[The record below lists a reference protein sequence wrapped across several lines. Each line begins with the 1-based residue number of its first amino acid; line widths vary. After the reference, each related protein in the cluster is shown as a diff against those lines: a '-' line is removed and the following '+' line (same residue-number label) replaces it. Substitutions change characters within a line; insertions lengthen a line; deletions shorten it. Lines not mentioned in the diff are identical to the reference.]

1 MKMDFLPVN
10 IRSGEQLISF
20 CESSLRFIDHSI
32 SANKRSDNLY
42 NAYNLIRINKDNT
55 LSVIYLYEMLEGQVA
70 VLSSGYLDTR
80 ASLELLDALRGS
92 ALYRKDQ
99 NSYILYPDRQ
109 LPRFAEKNTIPEKD
123 LNASVLL
130 KKLIADGDSSVVMQD
145 VRGNYH
151 FKGTFRN
158 AQMLNSALDALDKD
172 RYGKL
177 AEDERE
183 QILDLYEK
191 MFNHRAFTGRSG
203 TFFKYE
209 GLGSIY
215 WHMVSKL
222 LLATAEI
229 FNDAVQQ
236 SEDERTISRIKE
248 HYYEIKAGIGLYKTP
263 EAYGSFPT
271 DPYSHT
277 PGHAG
282 VQQPGM
288 TGQVKEDILSRF
300 NELGMHVK
308 DGRIG
313 FSFHLLKDQEFI
325 SQPKTFDYYDI
336 NQEKKEWSL
345 AANQLAFTFCQ
356 VPVLYQKASENKA
369 VLQLSDGSRRLFPKP
384 EIDEEFSLE
393 IFNRTGKVSAIEVYF
408 GKNQTRNIKNQ

>member
-1 MKMDFLPVN
+1 
-10 IRSGEQLISF
+10 
-20 CESSLRFIDHSI
+20 
-32 SANKRSDNLY
+32 
-42 NAYNLIRINKDNT
+42 
-55 LSVIYLYEMLEGQVA
+55 
-70 VLSSGYLDTR
+70 
-80 ASLELLDALRGS
+80 
-92 ALYRKDQ
+92 
-99 NSYILYPDRQ
+99 
-109 LPRFAEKNTIPEKD
+109 
-123 LNASVLL
+123 
-130 KKLIADGDSSVVMQD
+130 
-145 VRGNYH
+145 
-151 FKGTFRN
+151 
-158 AQMLNSALDALDKD
+158 
-172 RYGKL
+172 
-177 AEDERE
+177 
-183 QILDLYEK
+183 
-191 MFNHRAFTGRSG
+191 
-203 TFFKYE
+203 
-209 GLGSIY
+209 
-215 WHMVSKL
+215 MVSKL